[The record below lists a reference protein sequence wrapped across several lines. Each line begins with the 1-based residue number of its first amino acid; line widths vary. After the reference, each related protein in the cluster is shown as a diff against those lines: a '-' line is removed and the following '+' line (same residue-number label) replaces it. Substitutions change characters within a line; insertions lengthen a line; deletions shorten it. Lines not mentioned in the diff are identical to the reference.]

1 MAREDALD
9 LQLFKFDV
17 ADGIA
22 TIVFDRPPVNAQN
35 RRSREELTWIFDTVS
50 DRDDI
55 RVAILTGSGD
65 VFSAGAD
72 IKERVGLVKEHG
84 DYIRHNRVTRES
96 FYALADCTKPII
108 AAVNGP
114 AIGAGFAFM
123 AHCDIFI
130 CSENAYVQVPEI
142 DVGLAGGA
150 KLLSTFFSHSRAR
163 WMFYTGRKVSAQEL
177 YRLGFIERCVP
188 RAELMDAAMEIARD
202 IASKSP
208 LAMKKAKYS
217 FNVVAEMPYRDAYR
231 FEQGITVEL
240 SHTEDAR
247 EAQRAFVEKRK
258 PNFIGR

>member
-1 MAREDALD
+1 
-9 LQLFKFDV
+9 
-17 ADGIA
+17 
-22 TIVFDRPPVNAQN
+22 
-35 RRSREELTWIFDTVS
+35 
-50 DRDDI
+50 
-55 RVAILTGSGD
+55 
-65 VFSAGAD
+65 
-72 IKERVGLVKEHG
+72 
-84 DYIRHNRVTRES
+84 
-96 FYALADCTKPII
+96 
-108 AAVNGP
+108 
-114 AIGAGFAFM
+114 
-123 AHCDIFI
+123 
-130 CSENAYVQVPEI
+130 
-142 DVGLAGGA
+142 
-150 KLLSTFFSHSRAR
+150 FSHSRAR